1 MLHYLWIGLIWGVCT
16 TISTAQLR
24 LHQIPKNDTLIFV
37 GELTELPSYWKQ
49 KRKKRGRGGWV
60 SARYLPRRCHGYNQ
74 YRSLIYKF
82 KITQS
87 GPNAQVEEEI
97 LVASGGDRT
106 TFKKGKIYTLEVSCT
121 HPTLKWNQIYN
132 DYQHLAF
139 IPYYA
144 VSHRRG
150 KHLKF
155 QQNKRIS
162 RKKR

>member
-1 MLHYLWIGLIWGVCT
+1 MQHYLWMAIVLLLS

-24 LHQIPKNDTLIFV
+24 LHQVPKKDTLNFT
-37 GELTELPSYWKQ
+37 GQLTELPSYWQQQ
-49 KRKKRGRGGWV
+49 KITGGGRRRV
-60 SARYLPRRCHGYNQ
+60 ARSLTRHCHGYNQ
-74 YRSLIYKF
+74 YQSLIYKF
-82 KITQS
+82 KITES
-87 GPNAQVEEEI
+87 GPNTQVGEEI
-97 LVASGGDRT
+97 LVASDCDRT
-106 TFKKGKIYTLEVSCT
+106 TFKKGKIYTLKVSST

-155 QQNKRIS
+155 
-162 RKKR
+162 